1 MSENQIELNNN
12 RKKHLDIFRKLMPDV
27 FKQLGVQMGG
37 AYKDGAIDSKT
48 KRLMAMA
55 IGIGAGSRNCVLA
68 NAEAALNSGATK
80 EDFLETFSVVIS
92 MRGATGVAESLRV
105 IQFLDELGKL

>member
-1 MSENQIELNNN
+1 MSESQIELNNN
-12 RKKHLDIFRKLMPDV
+12 RKKQLGRFIELMPNAA
-27 FKQLGVQMGG
+27 KHLSAQMDE

-55 IGIGAGSRNCVLA
+55 IALSVGCRGCTLGQ
-68 NAEAALNSGATK
+68 AEAALDLGATK
-80 EDFLETFSVVIS
+80 EEFLETISVVSSI
-92 MRGATGVAESLRV
+92 RGTTGVAESTRV